1 MEIES
6 KVVDKDQ
13 NIVVIVVKGPIIRN
27 NIDPLENQ
35 LETFVEGRAVKL
47 ILDLQKVE
55 SIDSQGVGLLI
66 KARFDIVNNAGKIVL
81 AGLTDRVRA
90 VLRVS
95 GLEDYFLIAADEE
108 KALQLLHA

>member
-13 NIVVIVVKGPIIRN
+13 NVVVVKVKGRIITSSL
-27 NIDPLENQ
+27 DALENQ
-35 LETFVEGRAVKL
+35 LEILTKGKPIKL
-47 ILDLQKVE
+47 ILDLQEVE
-55 SIDSQGVGLLI
+55 SIDSQGIGTLI

-95 GLEDYFLIAADEE
+95 GLEEYFLIAPDEQ
-108 KALQLLHA
+108 KALQLVQ

>member
-6 KVVDKDQ
+6 KVVDKDE
-13 NIVVIVVKGPIIRN
+13 NVVVLKVKGRIITSSL
-27 NIDPLENQ
+27 DALENQ
-35 LETFVEGRAVKL
+35 LEILTKGSPIKL
-47 ILDLQKVE
+47 ILDLQQVE
-55 SIDSQGVGLLI
+55 SIDSQGIGILI

-95 GLEDYFLIAADEE
+95 GLEEYFLIAPDEQ
-108 KALQLLHA
+108 KALQLLQ